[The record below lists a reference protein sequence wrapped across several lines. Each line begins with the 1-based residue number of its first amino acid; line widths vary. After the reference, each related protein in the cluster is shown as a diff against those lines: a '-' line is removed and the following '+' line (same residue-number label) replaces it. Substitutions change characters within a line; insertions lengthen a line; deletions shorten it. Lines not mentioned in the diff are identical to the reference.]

1 VIQRKSRRENDVNL
15 PNFSGFTLT
24 KAPVE
29 MRPQR
34 ENARRI
40 CQEMSMAAVAMAEMT
55 ETRLARLESDV
66 AHISSDVADLKTDM
80 RGMRDEMRREF
91 AEIRRE
97 FAELHKELT
106 EVHKELAAS
115 GKAIIRGDLM
125 NRIWTLLMCGAM
137 QGVIARGLHWL

>member
-1 VIQRKSRRENDVNL
+1 VIQRNSCRENEGNL
-15 PNFSGFTLT
+15 PDFSGFTPT

-40 CQEMSMAAVAMAEMT
+40 CQEMSMAAAAMAEMT

-80 RGMRDEMRREF
+80 RGLRDEM
-91 AEIRRE
+91 RRE
-97 FAELHKELT
+97 FAELHKELA
-106 EVHKELAAS
+106 EVHKELGANS
-115 GKAIIRGDLM
+115 KAIIRGDLM

-137 QGVIARGLHWL
+137 LGVIARGLHWL

>member
-1 VIQRKSRRENDVNL
+1 VIQRNSRRENDGNL
-15 PNFSGFTLT
+15 PNFSGFTAT
-24 KAPVE
+24 RTPVE
-29 MRPQR
+29 MRPRR

-40 CQEMSMAAVAMAEMT
+40 CQEMSMAAAAMAEMT

-91 AEIRRE
+91 AE
-97 FAELHKELT
+97 L
-106 EVHKELAAS
+106 HKELAAN

-125 NRIWTLLMCGAM
+125 NRIWMLLMCGAM
-137 QGVIARGLHWL
+137 LGVIARGLHWL

>member
-1 VIQRKSRRENDVNL
+1 VIQRKSRRENDGNL
-15 PNFSGFTLT
+15 PNFSGFTPT
-24 KAPVE
+24 RAPVE
-29 MRPQR
+29 MGPQR

-40 CQEMSMAAVAMAEMT
+40 CQEMSMAAAAMAEMT

-91 AEIRRE
+91 AE
-97 FAELHKELT
+97 L
-106 EVHKELAAS
+106 HKELAAN

-125 NRIWTLLMCGAM
+125 NRIWMLLMCGAM
-137 QGVIARGLHWL
+137 LGVIARGLHWL